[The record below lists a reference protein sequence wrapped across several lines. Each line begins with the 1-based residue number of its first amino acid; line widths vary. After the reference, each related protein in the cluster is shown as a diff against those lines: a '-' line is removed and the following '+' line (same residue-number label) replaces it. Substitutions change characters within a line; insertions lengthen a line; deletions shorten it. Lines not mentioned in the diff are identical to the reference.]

1 MTRGGAGGGDDLGAM
16 GSFLLSAHLVI
27 HELGRIIQEHV
38 LSLRR
43 GVPGGQGQAA
53 QGVPASAP
61 LLDHRHNLLLHWPR
75 HGYSGGANSHVVTA
89 IDDPLGGTLGDQDRG
104 ECVPSRPQREGG
116 ERRGVQ
122 KEEGE
127 GGWGIL

>member
-1 MTRGGAGGGDDLGAM
+1 MTRGGAGGAM
-16 GSFLLSAHLVI
+16 TCEEWAASCCLAHLVI

-38 LSLRR
+38 LSLR
-43 GVPGGQGQAA
+43 GCVPGGQGQAA

-75 HGYSGGANSHVVTA
+75 HGYSGGANSHVGTA
-89 IDDPLGGTLGDQDRG
+89 IDDPLGGALGDQDRG
-104 ECVPSRPQREGG
+104 ECVPSRPQCEGG

-122 KEEGE
+122 KEGE